1 MQYPNRRIVACDR
14 LAGRL
19 PHGKQVMWS
28 WTIVALYVLTAF
40 GAPALADRKVGR
52 DAFYLAGCIVC
63 HSIECNRVGPKLG
76 GVVGRRAGSV
86 SDYADYSDAMK
97 RSNFVWTEETLDA
110 FLANPAALLPGNG
123 MASFA
128 RNLEDAGQ
136 RRDLI
141 DFLREPDNSLDLC
154 F

>member
-1 MQYPNRRIVACDR
+1 MRSWSIVAFC
-14 LAGRL
+14 
-19 PHGKQVMWS
+19 
-28 WTIVALYVLTAF
+28 VLTVF
-40 GAPALADRKVGR
+40 SAPALADRKVGH
-52 DAFYLAGCIVC
+52 DVFYLAGCIVC

-86 SDYADYSDAMK
+86 PDYTKYSDAMK
-97 RSNFVWTEETLDA
+97 SSNFVWTDETLDA
-110 FLANPAALLPGNG
+110 FLADSASVVPGNA

-128 RNLEDAGQ
+128 RNLEDEEQ

-141 DFLREPDNSLDLC
+141 DFLKRPDNSLDLC